1 MKRSSH
7 GAQPGGEDPIFMAR
21 HACRSYPLHGAVRI
35 CPSPLSQNRMP
46 RVAPS
51 LLITPLLQQDRVCVG
66 LHGEMKDDIIH
77 ALVDLLEGHEG
88 IRDLEAVRT
97 AVFARERVMSTGVG
111 KGLALPHAKT
121 EGVEGM
127 VAALAIVE
135 NDIDFEALDHQPV
148 RIVFLLAGTP
158 AAKAQHVRILSRISR
173 LINEDAFRERLL
185 AAPDADTALQLIEE
199 GEMALIESS

>member
-1 MKRSSH
+1 M
-7 GAQPGGEDPIFMAR
+7 
-21 HACRSYPLHGAVRI
+21 HGAVRI
-35 CPSPLSQNRMP
+35 CSLPLSQNRMP

-135 NDIDFEALDHQPV
+135 NDIDFESLDHQPV

-173 LINEDAFRERLL
+173 LINEDAFRTRLL
-185 AAPDADTALQLIEE
+185 AAPDANTALQLIEE